1 MSNRET
7 SLLAYL
13 EKRARNEKRSVTD
26 NTWSFANLPWAM
38 DKKLELT
45 LAVTKS
51 TTRPQSQWT

>member
-13 EKRARNEKRSVTD
+13 EKRARNEKRSVTN

-51 TTRPQSQWT
+51 TTRP